1 MNILVW
7 DIYLK
12 ELFIKIFIYS
22 IYQYICIFNYTSSLK
37 NNGKHKIK
45 LKLRVQLNLSP
56 IKNNSNFKKKQIKK
70 FFLRLLLNLR

>member
-1 MNILVW
+1 MGYLFKRVIHKN
-7 DIYLK
+7 IYL
-12 ELFIKIFIYS
+12 FNIPVY
-22 IYQYICIFNYTSSLK
+22 IFNYTSSLK

-70 FFLRLLLNLR
+70 FFLRILLNLR